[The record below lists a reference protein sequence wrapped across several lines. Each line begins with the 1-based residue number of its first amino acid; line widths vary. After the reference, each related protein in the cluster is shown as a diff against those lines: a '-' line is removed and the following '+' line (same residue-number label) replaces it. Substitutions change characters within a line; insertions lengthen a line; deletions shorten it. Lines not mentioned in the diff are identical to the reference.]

1 MFRIAASLLWQPA
14 TGFVGTQFRLVHR
27 EPRARQ
33 ALVTNHR
40 MCQHNKPRACMHI
53 IASLKGFRL
62 QTHAD
67 EGMPVASRAV
77 QVRIYRCTHDHDSQL
92 AHALAPAVKVCRR
105 SDMMQINA
113 SCQSCAKR
121 PSARCP
127 VAGSPSH
134 RFARI
139 ARSATAPAASPPSQR
154 ACVPHTLH
162 ALCPCVSACI
172 QPVEHRGLDTRARHS
187 ARPTWIAKQCDSGY
201 FGRGRG
207 SQYGA
212 RAGRAWCAVELTHVW
227 FQRTNARHRG
237 RRVVVPSA
245 GYSCAQWRT
254 SHGALRTAVGT
265 SHDSLAKTAPKLFA
279 LGALQ
284 GALQCW
290 EDWQP
295 RESDAGRL
303 QACTCLRTRATGYRN
318 S

>member
-14 TGFVGTQFRLVHR
+14 TGFVGTQFRLAHR

-127 VAGSPSH
+127 VAGSPSQVCPNRSICDRTGSVAALPASVRASYFACLMSVRFCVH
-134 RFARI
+134 STGRTPRAGHSGSPQRPSDLDRETVRQWVLWPRPWESIWCSRGSRLVCCGADARVVPTHQRTPSWTKSSGAVSRLQLCSMAHFARRTTHGGWHFARQFGQNCTKI
-139 ARSATAPAASPPSQR
+139 VRAWSAARSAAMLGGLAA
-154 ACVPHTLH
+154 A
-162 ALCPCVSACI
+162 
-172 QPVEHRGLDTRARHS
+172 
-187 ARPTWIAKQCDSGY
+187 
-201 FGRGRG
+201 
-207 SQYGA
+207 
-212 RAGRAWCAVELTHVW
+212 
-227 FQRTNARHRG
+227 
-237 RRVVVPSA
+237 
-245 GYSCAQWRT
+245 
-254 SHGALRTAVGT
+254 
-265 SHDSLAKTAPKLFA
+265 
-279 LGALQ
+279 
-284 GALQCW
+284 
-290 EDWQP
+290 
-295 RESDAGRL
+295 
-303 QACTCLRTRATGYRN
+303 
-318 S
+318 